1 MPQVR
6 LIGLVLFITTVF
18 LAMAAAATQTTHIRF
33 KKPTRDA
40 NGDPIAPWQTAP
52 PQQPSPQLHNTQLP
66 DSQPDSQ
73 LPGSLPSAAVPTEAT
88 SLGSE
93 SPLQFIAIPVIYPL
107 TIAGGVGL
115 LMWFV
120 PAPLS
125 ATASS
130 GKNRRR
136 RRRN

>member
-52 PQQPSPQLHNTQLP
+52 SQQLGPQLP
-66 DSQPDSQ
+66 DTP
-73 LPGSLPSAAVPTEAT
+73 LPGSLQDADVPTDAT
-88 SLGSE
+88 SLDSE

-125 ATASS
+125 AAASS
-130 GKNRRR
+130 SKNRRR
-136 RRRN
+136 RRRK